1 MLKEIDDF
9 YLNQNLKFEEGDT
22 AEIFLNRINN
32 NIKLGEL
39 DSCIFFRLDNISLS
53 MNNFESYFPIF
64 KRIQKIIKISNN
76 LYEKINKK

>member
-9 YLNQNLKFEEGDT
+9 YFNQNLKFEEGDT

-53 MNNFESYFPIF
+53 MNNFESYFPIY

-76 LYEKINKK
+76 LYKKIN